1 MNQLIRIVIRYKILH
16 ILFWYYCFITQL
28 HLVQYLNPEEKFAEL
43 HVVNTACSL
52 IFQIVCAYSWTCWL
66 FPNLFAR
73 GRYISF
79 VLSGLGVLILLSA
92 LLVLTQ
98 VTYTPYVLNIPI
110 ESDLM
115 ELYIVFASAFVDM
128 LVSSCFVLGAFFAYS
143 YFHKEKEDQE
153 IENQKLEAEMVQLK
167 SQLNPTFLVETLNG
181 LYLEMKIDP
190 AHSAEM
196 LKRFSA
202 FIEYP
207 LRINHASHTHL
218 TNEIEHIAHYL
229 AIQQMICSEEVQIT
243 FVNDLQLPDRELP
256 PYLLIPLIENA
267 FKHGSKGNKQE
278 HLVTISIISD
288 ATKLTLEVANSV
300 HQEAHLLNIVQGS
313 TLDRLK
319 RRLQLHYPDR
329 HLLEIHST
337 NSLYAVKMEIMW

>member
-1 MNQLIRIVIRYKILH
+1 
-16 ILFWYYCFITQL
+16 
-28 HLVQYLNPEEKFAEL
+28 
-43 HVVNTACSL
+43 
-52 IFQIVCAYSWTCWL
+52 
-66 FPNLFAR
+66 
-73 GRYISF
+73 
-79 VLSGLGVLILLSA
+79 
-92 LLVLTQ
+92 
-98 VTYTPYVLNIPI
+98 
-110 ESDLM
+110 
-115 ELYIVFASAFVDM
+115 
-128 LVSSCFVLGAFFAYS
+128 
-143 YFHKEKEDQE
+143 
-153 IENQKLEAEMVQLK
+153 MVQLK

-190 AHSAEM
+190 THSAEM

-207 LRINHASHTHL
+207 LRINQASHTHL

-300 HQEAHLLNIVQGS
+300 HQEAHLLNNVQGS